1 MVGGGIV
8 STLGVVVGQAGP
20 WAWLSFVVASFVA
33 LLSGYSYVKL
43 AKHYGEGGGAFT
55 FLRKIDADG
64 FAGGLSWVL
73 IGGYVLTNAVYA
85 STFGKYLGEV
95 VGLGPWFPR
104 VMAVTIVAAFV
115 ALNLRGAGAAGRV
128 EVVLVWFKLV
138 VLAGLAAWG
147 LGRWDVPAISQGV
160 TDAGPLTGLADAAS
174 VFIAF
179 EGFQW
184 LTYDYDELNAPDK
197 TLPRVVMSS
206 IVVVTALYVA
216 VAIGVAMLLGADTVV
231 EHGEVTLALASREAA
246 GVVGL
251 VIVTIAAAFSTGS
264 AIHATLFSTARLAS
278 LVAENRELPAVFD
291 HHNGAGVPV
300 RAVLALGGCRVC
312 GHRHAVHV
320 GAGR

>member
-128 EVVLVWFKLV
+128 EVVLVWLKLV
-138 VLAGLAAWG
+138 VLAGP
-147 LGRWDVPAISQGV
+147 GRSPASP
-160 TDAGPLTGLADAAS
+160 T
-174 VFIAF
+174 
-179 EGFQW
+179 
-184 LTYDYDELNAPDK
+184 
-197 TLPRVVMSS
+197 PRRSS
-206 IVVVTALYVA
+206 
-216 VAIGVAMLLGADTVV
+216 
-231 EHGEVTLALASREAA
+231 SRSR
-246 GVVGL
+246 
-251 VIVTIAAAFSTGS
+251 AFSGS
-264 AIHATLFSTARLAS
+264 PTTTTSSTPPTR
-278 LVAENRELPAVFD
+278 R
-291 HHNGAGVPV
+291 
-300 RAVLALGGCRVC
+300 CR
-312 GHRHAVHV
+312 GS
-320 GAGR
+320 